1 MVSFDRRRCFFR
13 RFFSLIVLYFFVTRS
28 TRTKDAAHLS
38 LSKTTTLLWAL
49 FTLFVLSF
57 SARLSALVEKGNGA
71 RDGWW
76 VRPPG
81 RGEIVVVF
89 VVQRRE
95 VAPRSVRNPMRVR
108 DIQHPLSTV
117 LEQRYRR
124 AQLARRV
131 GVFVVSRRAGGT
143 SVVSVRVHARFT
155 RV

>member
-1 MVSFDRRRCFFR
+1 M
-13 RFFSLIVLYFFVTRS
+13 
-28 TRTKDAAHLS
+28 
-38 LSKTTTLLWAL
+38 
-49 FTLFVLSF
+49 
-57 SARLSALVEKGNGA
+57 EKGNGA

-81 RGEIVVVF
+81 RGEIVVVVVVV

-95 VAPRSVRNPMRVR
+95 VAPRAVRNPMRVR
-108 DIQHPLSTV
+108 DIQHSLSTV

-124 AQLARRV
+124 GRLARRV

-155 RV
+155 RF

>member
-1 MVSFDRRRCFFR
+1 M
-13 RFFSLIVLYFFVTRS
+13 
-28 TRTKDAAHLS
+28 
-38 LSKTTTLLWAL
+38 
-49 FTLFVLSF
+49 
-57 SARLSALVEKGNGA
+57 EKGNGA
-71 RDGWW
+71 RDGWR

-81 RGEIVVVF
+81 RGEIVVVVVV

-95 VAPRSVRNPMRVR
+95 VAPRAVRNPMRVR
-108 DIQHPLSTV
+108 DIQHSLSTV

-124 AQLARRV
+124 ARLARRV